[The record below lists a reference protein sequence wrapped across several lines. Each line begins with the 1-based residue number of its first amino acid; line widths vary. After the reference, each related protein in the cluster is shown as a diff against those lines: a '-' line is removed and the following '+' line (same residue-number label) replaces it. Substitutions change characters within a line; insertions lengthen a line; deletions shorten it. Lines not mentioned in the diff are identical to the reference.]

1 MSEAPS
7 APLVVAEAPVHV
19 VSDAPAP
26 EAQVETAA
34 ETVEAQPSP
43 EEEAQRA
50 KAKERLSQR
59 FSDLTAQRE
68 AAKADA
74 ERARQEA
81 EYWREQARR
90 APAQDYTQ
98 GGYDDGAD
106 DIDARIERAVA
117 TRLEREAQ
125 AREQM
130 AQQTQLES
138 LRTTLLES
146 GMEGAAL
153 LASGGDVPFTE
164 AMFHAL
170 TVSEQ
175 PAAIAD
181 FLGRNPGEA
190 DRIARLHPAQQG
202 LELARIETR
211 LASLPRT
218 TSAPPPAPIVGGRAM
233 ASDDPR
239 NMSFEQYK
247 QAREAGRL

>member
-1 MSEAPS
+1 MSEAPT
-7 APLVVAEAPVHV
+7 APETVAAPPVTPEPVAAPETQAETTPEPVEAP
-19 VSDAPAP
+19 
-26 EAQVETAA
+26 
-34 ETVEAQPSP
+34 PSP

-68 AAKADA
+68 AAKAEA

-90 APAQDYTQ
+90 APAQDYHDGNYDQ
-98 GGYDDGAD
+98 GD

-125 AREQM
+125 ARAQM
-130 AQQTQLES
+130 AQQTQLET
-138 LRTTLLES
+138 LRSTLLES

-153 LASGGDVPFTE
+153 LASGGDIPFTE

-218 TSAPPPAPIVGGRAM
+218 TSAPPPAPTVGGRAV

-239 NMSFEQYK
+239 NMSMAQYMA
-247 QAREAGRL
+247 ARDAGRI